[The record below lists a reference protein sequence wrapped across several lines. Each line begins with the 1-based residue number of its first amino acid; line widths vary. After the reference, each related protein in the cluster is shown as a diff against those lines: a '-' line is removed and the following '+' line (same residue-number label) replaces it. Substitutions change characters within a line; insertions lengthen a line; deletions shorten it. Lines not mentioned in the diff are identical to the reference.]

1 MPGSITRFGYIDA
14 IRGYAILMVIAVHT
28 SHLFSDLSAP
38 LATVAAQGA
47 RGVQLF
53 FVVSALAL
61 CFSWTA
67 RKESAGAFYARR
79 FFRIAPMFWLA
90 IIFFVWLYGTGP
102 RVFAPDG
109 IGSRHIAMT
118 ALFLHGLW
126 PDTISSVV
134 PGGWSV
140 ADEAIFYALFPFFV
154 PSLVRSRWRTVLIV
168 AAVAVVG
175 GAQVSRLI
183 QGFSYLLPKF
193 LADLAGLYVHLWFPR
208 QLPCFVFGIMLFKWS
223 TERPLPSPAIAAP
236 LCIFSIV
243 LMVAVSF
250 LEGVKYALPL
260 GAQTTYG
267 LIFALFVFSLMSW
280 KSSPL
285 INPFT
290 IWIGKVSYS
299 AYLIHFAVLNYLV
312 APRISG
318 YADLDF
324 AIAFTVVVAITVAL
338 SSITYWFVEQPMIK
352 FGSSV
357 ISHHVFS
364 GRTVE
369 ALIAPPGSSS
379 RIQPCFLS
387 RSRKTS
393 RGPE

>member
-1 MPGSITRFGYIDA
+1 MPGSITRFSYIDA

-28 SHLFSDLSAP
+28 SHYFSDLSAP

-67 RKESAGAFYARR
+67 RKESAGSFYARR
-79 FFRIAPMFWLA
+79 LFRIAPMFWLA

-102 RVFAPDG
+102 RFFAPDG

-140 ADEAIFYALFPFFV
+140 ADEVIFYALFPFFV
-154 PSLVRSRWRTVLIV
+154 PSLIRSRWRTVLIV

-193 LADLAGLYVHLWFPR
+193 LADLAGVYVYLWFPR

-223 TERPLPSPAIAAP
+223 AERPLPSPAIAAP

-260 GAQTTYG
+260 GSQTTYG

-285 INPFT
+285 INPFA

-299 AYLIHFAVLNYLV
+299 AYFIHFPVLNYLV

-324 AIAFTVVVAITVAL
+324 AITFTVVVAITVAL

-379 RIQPCFLS
+379 NSAMFP
-387 RSRKTS
+387 K
-393 RGPE
+393 P